1 MRQIQENGMKT
12 LSEKEEELL
21 ETVALPGVDDWQ
33 LLDPD
38 DEEREVI
45 EAIVAELNAVLVDAL
60 EFAKREKPTFGE
72 IGKRV
77 YSQIAL
83 IDAKYPEYGVTDSEG
98 CQTIARFFA
107 VNYHPAIYDF
117 LRYHLAK

>member
-1 MRQIQENGMKT
+1 MKT

-60 EFAKREKPTFGE
+60 ELAKQEKTTFGE

-83 IDAKYPEYGVTDSEG
+83 IHAKYPERGVTDSEAR
-98 CQTIARFFA
+98 QTVARFFA

-117 LRYHLAK
+117 LRYHIEK